1 MPIAMTPHVRVRT
14 YTCSPLVRAFTGLF
28 IPPLPGYS
36 NAKHDTA
43 DEGGESYEKQIE
55 KRQSK
60 NAKSPSCLVKPETSD
75 DQSVD

>member
-1 MPIAMTPHVRVRT
+1 MYCDQPTVVL
-14 YTCSPLVRAFTGLF
+14 SPLVRAAFTGLF
-28 IPPLPGYS
+28 VPPLPGYS

-55 KRQSK
+55 KRQNK
-60 NAKSPSCLVKPETSD
+60 NAKSSSCLVKPETSD